1 MTFSDMARP
10 TSSSDHSGARR
21 PTGVKIAFVTLGVV
35 GAICLVGL
43 VALLIE
49 GKTQAAGSLV
59 AASVALGGLVR
70 WYKDDPEHFHQP
82 MTRGEVARA
91 VLPLVGVV
99 LLILIG
105 STIAVLVSR

>member
-1 MTFSDMARP
+1 MILLDMALP
-10 TSSSDHSGARR
+10 TRSSDHCAARR

-59 AASVALGGLVR
+59 AASVAPGGVR
-70 WYKDDPEHFHQP
+70 S
-82 MTRGEVARA
+82 RGKAAGSR
-91 VLPLVGVV
+91 LVGRGFGGARWAGARVKRRPRAFPPADDARR
-99 LLILIG
+99 
-105 STIAVLVSR
+105 SCASR

>member
-1 MTFSDMARP
+1 MIFSDMARP
-10 TSSSDHSGARR
+10 TSSSDHSAARR

-35 GAICLVGL
+35 GAICVVGL

-49 GKTQAAGSLV
+49 GKTQAAGSLR
-59 AASVALGGLVR
+59 AASVARGGLGR
-70 WYKDDPEHFHQP
+70 GKKDDPEHSRQP

-99 LLILIG
+99 L
-105 STIAVLVSR
+105 